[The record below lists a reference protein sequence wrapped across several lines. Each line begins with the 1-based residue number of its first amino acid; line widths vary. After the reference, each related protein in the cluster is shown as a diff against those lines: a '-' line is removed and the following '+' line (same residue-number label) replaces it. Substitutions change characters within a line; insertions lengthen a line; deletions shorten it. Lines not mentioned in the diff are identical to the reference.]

1 MMSDTLAA
9 ENIGENS
16 GGTGAAADGKQ
27 AWEARAVAPVL
38 ARHPERRE
46 AFVSTSG
53 VPVERLYTPED
64 VAGVDYER
72 DLGYPGEYPFTRGI
86 QPTMYRGRFWTMR
99 QYAGFGT
106 ADETNARFKH
116 LLQAGQTGLS
126 TAFDLPTQMGYDSD
140 ASMAAGEVGRVG
152 VAIDSLADMRRLL
165 DGLPLDRVSTS
176 MTINATAAILL
187 ALYIAVADERGIP
200 RSKISGTIQ
209 NDILKEY
216 IARGTYI
223 YPVEP
228 SLRLITDI
236 FAFCNAEVPR
246 WNTISISGYHIREA
260 GATAAQ
266 EIAFTFADGL
276 EYVRRALAAGLDVD
290 RFAPRLSFFFASHN
304 DLFEEVAKFRAAR
317 RLWARLMRERFGAG
331 DDAAKL
337 RFHTQTGGVTLQ
349 AQQPLNNVVRV
360 TVQALAAVLGGTQ
373 SLHTNGYDEALS
385 LPTAQAA
392 TLALRTQQVL
402 AYESGAADTV
412 DPLAGSYFVERLTTA
427 VEEKAREYL
436 EKIEEMGG
444 AADAIAYMQE
454 EIHRAAYE
462 HQLAVEHGDRV
473 VVGVNRFQSAEEE
486 PVELAQPDFSALEAS
501 QKAQLAEVR
510 RARDDGEVR
519 ARLDAV
525 RAAARGTDNLM
536 PPIIDAVKAM
546 VTLGEISDALREVW
560 GVYRPA

>member
-1 MMSDTLAA
+1 MSDTLAA
-9 ENIGENS
+9 ANVGEHS
-16 GGTGAAADGKQ
+16 GSTGSAADGKA
-27 AWEARAVAPVL
+27 AWEARAVAPAL
-38 ARHPERRE
+38 AKHPERRE

-53 VPVERLYTPED
+53 VPVDRLYTPED
-64 VAGVDYER
+64 LAQLDYAR
-72 DLGYPGEYPFTRGI
+72 DLGYPGEFPFTRGI

-106 ADETNARFKH
+106 AEETNARFK
-116 LLQAGQTGLS
+116 LLLAAGQTGLS

-152 VAIDSLADMRRLL
+152 VAIDSLADMRKLL
-165 DGLPLDRVSTS
+165 DGIPLDRVSTS

-187 ALYIAVADERGIP
+187 AFYIAVADERGIP

-236 FAFCNAEVPR
+236 FAFCNAEVPK

-402 AYESGAADTV
+402 AYESGAGDTV
-412 DPLAGSYFVERLTTA
+412 DPLAGSYYVESLTTA

-444 AADAIAYMQE
+444 AAEAIAYMQE
-454 EIHRAAYE
+454 EIHHAAYD
-462 HQLAVEHGDRV
+462 HQRSVESGDRV
-473 VVGVNRFQSAEEE
+473 VVGVNRFQAAEEE
-486 PVELAQPDFSALEAS
+486 PVDLGQPDFSALERS
-501 QKAQLAEVR
+501 QKEQLAALR
-510 RARDDGEVR
+510 RGRDDAAVR
-519 ARLDAV
+519 ARLDAI
-525 RAAARGTDNLM
+525 RNAARGTDNLM
-536 PPIIDAVKAM
+536 PHIVDAVKAM

-560 GVYRPA
+560 GVYRPV

>member
-1 MMSDTLAA
+1 MSDTLAA
-9 ENIGENS
+9 TNLGEDS
-16 GGTGAAADGKQ
+16 GSSNGK
-27 AWEARAVAPVL
+27 AEWTERAVAPSL

-46 AFVSTSG
+46 HFLSTSG
-53 VPVERLYTPED
+53 VEVERLYAPED
-64 VAGVDYER
+64 LAQHDYAR

-106 ADETNARFKH
+106 AEETNTRFK
-116 LLQAGQTGLS
+116 LLLEAGQTGLS

-140 ASMAAGEVGRVG
+140 HGMAEGEVGRVG
-152 VAIDSLADMRRLL
+152 VAIDTLDDMRTLLADI
-165 DGLPLDRVSTS
+165 PLDRVSTS
-176 MTINATAAILL
+176 MTINSTASILL
-187 ALYIAVADERGIP
+187 AFYIAVADERGIP
-200 RSKISGTIQ
+200 RKAISGTIQ

-216 IARGTYI
+216 IARGTYVF
-223 YPVEP
+223 PVEP

-236 FAFCNAEVPR
+236 FAFCNQEVPR

-331 DDAAKL
+331 DDACKL

-360 TVQALAAVLGGTQ
+360 TVQALAAALGGTQ

-385 LPTAQAA
+385 LPTAAAA
-392 TLALRTQQVL
+392 TLALRTQQIL
-402 AYESGAADTV
+402 AHESGVGDTV
-412 DPLAGSYFVERLTTA
+412 DPLAGSYYVESLTDA
-427 VEEKAREYL
+427 VEAKAREYL
-436 EKIEEMGG
+436 DRIEEMGG
-444 AADAIAYMQE
+444 AASAIEYMQE

-462 HQLAVEHGDRV
+462 HQLSVEQKDRV
-473 VVGVNRFQSAEEE
+473 IVGVNRFTAAEESI
-486 PVELAQPDFSALEAS
+486 ELGQPDFSALERS
-501 QKAQLAEVR
+501 QRAKLARIKAERDDAEV
-510 RARDDGEVR
+510 G
-519 ARLDAV
+519 ARLQAV
-525 RAAARGTDNLM
+525 REAARGTENLM
-536 PPIIDAVKAM
+536 PCIIDAVKAM
-546 VTLGEISDALREVW
+546 ATLGEISDALRAEW